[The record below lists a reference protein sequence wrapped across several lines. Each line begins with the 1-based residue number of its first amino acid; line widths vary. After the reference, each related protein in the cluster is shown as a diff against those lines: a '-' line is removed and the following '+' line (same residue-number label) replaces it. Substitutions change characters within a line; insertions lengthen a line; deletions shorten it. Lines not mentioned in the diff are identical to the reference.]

1 MSATTE
7 LPGTD
12 KLVVYVAGPMRNYP
26 RYNFD
31 AFDECKG
38 RLEAAGYEVI
48 SPADLDRAL
57 GFDPDGP
64 LDGFDFSAAMER
76 DLQAVMAAD
85 CVCLLPGWQKSSG
98 AKVEVTLARFL
109 KKQFLDARDLQLY
122 DFAGKTGLTF
132 DRGSLLELHD
142 DLTTRARDLM
152 TRKNHDYA
160 GKGGENPFTNFLLCE
175 AMGLCSTEAGM
186 VVRLS
191 DKLSRL
197 ATFVSAGELL
207 VKDESVE
214 DTLLD
219 IINYAVLVAG
229 QIRYRKA
236 AGKQER
242 DDGQETH

>member
-1 MSATTE
+1 MSG
-7 LPGTD
+7 LPGDD
-12 KLVVYVAGPMRNYP
+12 KLVVYVAGPMRGYP
-26 RYNFD
+26 LYNFP
-31 AFDECKG
+31 AFDECRD
-38 RLEAAGYEVI
+38 RLKAAGYEVI
-48 SPADLDRAL
+48 SPADMDRDL
-57 GFDPDGP
+57 GFDPTGP
-64 LDGFDFSAAMER
+64 LDGFNFTKAMER

-85 CVCLLPGWQKSSG
+85 CVCLLSGWQKSSG

-109 KKQFLDARDLQLY
+109 KREFLDARTLQPY
-122 DFAGKTGLTF
+122 DFGAKMGGTF

-160 GKGGENPFTNFLLCE
+160 GKGGENPFANFLLCE

-229 QIRYRKA
+229 QIRYRKSK
-236 AGKQER
+236 GVGGE
-242 DDGQETH
+242 